1 MAQAGVAGMIGAL
14 IAREVRRGLSGAAWL
29 PVTFFLLV
37 SALVPFAI
45 GPDARLLARIGPGA
59 LWIAALTAALLPIE
73 RLVEPD
79 RADGVLDQLFLHGM
93 AEESI
98 AAAKI
103 VAHWLTFAPLLLL
116 AALPASVLLAMGG
129 ASLARTEIALL
140 LGTPGLAALAVAVA
154 AITGGLPRAGSLA
167 GLLLL
172 PLAVPLLIFG
182 AGGALSLEIAVS
194 LLLTA
199 GAPFAAGAAIRAN
212 RT

>member
-1 MAQAGVAGMIGAL
+1 MIAAL
-14 IAREVRRGLSGAAWL
+14 IARDVRRGFTGAAWL
-29 PVTFFLLV
+29 PVAFFLLV
-37 SALVPFAI
+37 AALVPFAV

-73 RLVEPD
+73 RLIEPD
-79 RADGVLDQLFLHGM
+79 RADGVLDQLFLHGL
-93 AEESI
+93 ADEST

-103 VAHWLTFAPLLLL
+103 AAHWLTFAPLLLL
-116 AALPASVLLAMGG
+116 AAIPASALLAMDGR
-129 ASLARTEIALL
+129 ALARTELALAI
-140 LGTPGLAALAVAVA
+140 GTPGLAALAVAIA
-154 AITGGLPRAGSLA
+154 AVTAGLPRAGSLA

-182 AGGALSLEIAVS
+182 AADAYLLEAAFS

-199 GAPFAAGAAIRAN
+199 GAPFVAGAAIRAA

>member
-1 MAQAGVAGMIGAL
+1 LIAAL
-14 IAREVRRGLSGAAWL
+14 IGRDIRRAFGGGAWL
-29 PVTFFLLV
+29 PVAFFLLIA
-37 SALVPFAI
+37 ALMPFAI
-45 GPDARLLARIGPGA
+45 GPDARLLSRIGPGA

-79 RADGVLDQLFLHGM
+79 RADGVLDQLFLRGM

-98 AAAKI
+98 AFAKI
-103 VAHWLTFAPLLLL
+103 VAHWISFSPLLLI
-116 AALPASVLLAMGG
+116 AAIPASVLLSMDGH
-129 ASLARTEIALL
+129 SLARTEVTLFV
-140 LGTPGLAALAVAVA
+140 GTPGLASLAVAIGAVTA
-154 AITGGLPRAGSLA
+154 GLPRSGSLV

-182 AGGALSLEIAVS
+182 AADALPLEASVS

-199 GAPFAAGAAIRAN
+199 GAPFVAGAAIRAC